1 MKIVCIYLGLPSFSA
16 CYTSTAYLFE
26 FQNIKINNFEKRENI
41 LYNYNHISA
50 FPQQQ
55 GIKGEGGTLHKN
67 EWMVNKYNVGQAS

>member
-1 MKIVCIYLGLPSFSA
+1 M
-16 CYTSTAYLFE
+16 
-26 FQNIKINNFEKRENI
+26 KINNFEKRENI